1 MDTFLIMKTTLRRL
15 PVAML
20 LSMLPYSRLHGAT
33 VAEVAS
39 GQSTVY
45 VVDSSSLVGSAVSGV
60 SAVGGSGIVCVNH
73 FSILAGYSTI
83 TDVTVQWH
91 GLMFGTTYFTAGIWS
106 DPNQDGNPGDAG
118 LLATSALT
126 PATAGTFV
134 QQVQFPSPQY
144 IGPEGTSFFVGV
156 YWQESAQQG
165 VDLFMGKVPP
175 LLGQSS
181 SWSKSFSGTPPDPS
195 NLSGASVYQGTHRAF
210 VIRPTGV
217 VPEPSAGWLFAT
229 AAWLLTRRRRTI
241 LRPDYGG

>member
-1 MDTFLIMKTTLRRL
+1 MNPKLLHPL
-15 PVAML
+15 SLVL
-20 LSMLPYSRLHGAT
+20 LSLMPFPNLRGAT
-33 VAEVAS
+33 LAGLAS
-39 GQSTVY
+39 GESTVY

-60 SAVGGSGIVCVNH
+60 SPIGGSGIVCVNH
-73 FSILAGYSTI
+73 FSILAQYSTI
-83 TDVTVQWH
+83 TDVTVQWN

-106 DPNQDGNPGDAG
+106 DPNMDGNPSDAV
-118 LLATSALT
+118 LLATSALI
-126 PATAGTFV
+126 PAIAGTFV

-175 LLGQSS
+175 LLGQYS
-181 SWSKSFSGTPPDPS
+181 SWTKSFSGTAPDPY

-217 VPEPSAGWLFAT
+217 VPEPSIGLLFAT
-229 AAWLLTRRRRTI
+229 AAWQLTWRRRTR
-241 LRPDYGG
+241 RPSE